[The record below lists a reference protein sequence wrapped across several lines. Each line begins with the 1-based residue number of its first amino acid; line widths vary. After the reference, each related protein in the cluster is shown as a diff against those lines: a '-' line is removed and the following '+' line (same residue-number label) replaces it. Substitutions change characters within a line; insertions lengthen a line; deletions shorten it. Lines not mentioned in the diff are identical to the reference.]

1 MESVGFSVLASGAI
15 LNPMAKLI
23 ETVVVKDG
31 GQECAVKV
39 TIDAPNP
46 EELDIPRLAQEAWLL
61 SGKKLKIGNVTVSVK
76 AFGRR

>member
-1 MESVGFSVLASGAI
+1 
-15 LNPMAKLI
+15 
-23 ETVVVKDG
+23 
-31 GQECAVKV
+31 VKV

-46 EELDIPRLAQEAWLL
+46 EEINIQHLAQQAWLR